1 MFLCLPYAFP
11 RIIIVESEDKGGKI
25 MEMEMIVKLVFLGL
39 IHWAVVPF
47 ALNSLIGRQRVLGNR
62 KGLWVVP
69 VLFVTCLG
77 PLSYLIIHELLPE
90 TRKTQ
95 LDYNR

>member
-1 MFLCLPYAFP
+1 M
-11 RIIIVESEDKGGKI
+11 ESEDKGGKI
-25 MEMEMIVKLVFLGL
+25 MELEMIVKLVFLGL

>member
-1 MFLCLPYAFP
+1 M
-11 RIIIVESEDKGGKI
+11 ESEDKGGKI

-47 ALNSLIGRQRVLGNR
+47 ALNSLIGRQRVLGSR